1 MNVFCGRNN
10 SGKSTLLSAIAN
22 SEARFVGETFEST
35 EYDEIVRRSLPF
47 TGWRGQSQDES
58 LNLIFGGLCSRILAS
73 RAVWFK
79 NDDDLFANE
88 VVAAYS
94 ADWALK
100 RYAIEPAGVA
110 RSFRAQFA
118 KDKELV
124 LLPPKR
130 SLELNRPIALNDPIH
145 PDGSGIL
152 NFLFLAKNQP
162 SADPDRKLHDCI
174 ASEFVAISD
183 GFSFEVFPNRQN
195 AIQLRFSFRGR
206 DWVPATA
213 CGLGLQDLLVI
224 LYFALAP
231 NADILLIEEPESHL
245 HPAMQHKLLSFLRER
260 TNKQYFLTTHSNVFA
275 NKAFVDR
282 VFFTTFDGVISVTDE
297 TSRASILEDLG
308 YSVTDNLLS
317 DLVILVEG
325 PTDKPV
331 IEEFLRKADLYGRFE
346 IKIWPLGGDIMDQV
360 DLSVFAE
367 KYNMLALVDRDPGS
381 SHVRKRFAENCAS
394 LGIESHRLSR
404 YALENYFTLAALRAV
419 FKGQVS
425 ESIDALDP
433 DVPLDRQLGFS
444 VKRNNRKIAQAMSL
458 SDISATDF
466 QTFVDA
472 VRAKLGAS

>member
-10 SGKSTLLSAIAN
+10 SGKSTLLTAIAD
-22 SEARFVGETFEST
+22 SSVRFAGETFGPPEQ
-35 EYDEIVRRSLPF
+35 DGIARGSLPF
-47 TGWRGQSQDES
+47 TGWRGEPQYGN

-73 RAVWFK
+73 RRVWFK
-79 NDDDLFANE
+79 NDDAVFANE
-88 VVAAYS
+88 VAVAHR
-94 ADWALK
+94 ADFQLN
-100 RYAIEPAGVA
+100 RFSIEQAGVA
-110 RSFRAQFA
+110 RAFRDQFA
-118 KDKELV
+118 KEGDV
-124 LLPPKR
+124 VMLPPKR
-130 SLELNRPIALNDPIH
+130 SLELGRLIALNEPIQ
-145 PDGSGIL
+145 PNGAGIL

-162 SADPDRKLHDCI
+162 LNDPDRQLYDLI
-174 ASEFVAISD
+174 AAEFVTIS
-183 GFSFEVFPNRQN
+183 GGYGFEVFPNRQN
-195 AIQLRFSFRGR
+195 YIQLQFSFRGNN
-206 DWVPATA
+206 WVRADA

-231 NADILLIEEPESHL
+231 QPEVVLIEEPESHL
-245 HPAMQHKLLSFLRER
+245 HPAMQRQLLSFLRER

-282 VFFTTFDGVISVTDE
+282 VFFTTFDGIISVSDE

-381 SHVRKRFAENCAS
+381 SHVRRRFAENCAS

-444 VKRNNRKIAQAMSL
+444 VKKNNRKIAQAMSL
-458 SDISATDF
+458 SDISSTDF
-466 QTFVDA
+466 QTFLDA
-472 VRAKLGAS
+472 VRTKLGS